1 MSKHKV
7 FWTLTTG
14 ILLTTGAFA
23 QMSSFPKPSY
33 FREAFKKGDTKVELQ
48 PPVRLSEFVKNG
60 QLELSLRDYLS
71 LVMANNTTIQVQ
83 FLSIERARNAITS
96 AYGRW
101 DPTGSA
107 SFTPSWATSD
117 ARPNTPVTDSGYN
130 PTHSRAWPVSF
141 GFNELLQT
149 GQSISASGNGSKSAR
164 DGSYPSFSSGLSVA
178 VTQPLLQNRGAYVNR
193 ISLMIAQ
200 SSYKNAGF
208 NLTSNLLGLVN
219 SAETTYWNAIF
230 ARENVVVSQEAL
242 EAAQFNR
249 DFNQKQ
255 FVLGAIS
262 YLDTYNPEQALA
274 RAQLVLSQAKFSL
287 TTAEDQ
293 IRQQIAADLDPD
305 IRKLPINLTESVELP
320 ADEAVIPDREQ
331 EVLKALAL
339 QPSLM
344 SAMQNLDIDD
354 LSLASARNG
363 LLPQLNLRLGYSGAG
378 AGTYYTGGFG
388 SGYTGAPIPGGL
400 GDALGQMFGFGNPT
414 YSASLTLNLPIRSRI
429 ASMTMANALIQKRN
443 DALNVRSTQQN
454 IRVSILNAV
463 TNLQSAE
470 ESLKLSLIQNE
481 FSKKNLDAMH
491 TKYELGTEIQQ
502 NVVSAQLDLAN
513 SNLTVLNSKISLQR
527 AVLSLYL
534 QTGELLDKRG
544 IVVKLP

>member
-1 MSKHKV
+1 MSKHKILRT
-7 FWTLTTG
+7 FTTG

-48 PPVRLSEFVKNG
+48 PPVRLNEFVKNG
-60 QLELSLRDYLS
+60 QLELSLREYLA

-107 SFTPSWATSD
+107 SFTPSLAISD
-117 ARPNTPVTDSGYN
+117 AKPNTPVTDSSYS

-149 GQSISASGNGSKSAR
+149 GQSISAGGNGRKDAR
-164 DGSYPSFSSGLSVA
+164 DGSYNSFSTGLNVS

-193 ISLMIAQ
+193 IPLMIAQ

-208 NLTSNLLGLVN
+208 NLTSSLLSLIN
-219 SAETTYWNAIF
+219 SAENTYWNAIS
-230 ARENVVVSQEAL
+230 ARETVLVSEKAR
-242 EAAQFNR
+242 EAAKSNWDFIQQQFS
-249 DFNQKQ
+249 
-255 FVLGAIS
+255 LGAIS
-262 YLDTYNPEQALA
+262 YLDTYNPQQQLASQDLSLAQARFNLA
-274 RAQLVLSQAKFSL
+274 S
-287 TTAEDQ
+287 AEDQ

-305 IRKLPINLTESVELP
+305 IRKLPVHLTESVELP
-320 ADEAVIPDREQ
+320 ADEAIVPDREQ
-331 EVLKALAL
+331 EVLKALDL
-339 QPSLM
+339 QPSLK
-344 SAMQNLDIDD
+344 SAVQNLDIDD

-363 LLPQLNLRLGYSGAG
+363 LLPSLNLRLGYAGAG
-378 AGTYYTGGFG
+378 AGGYYTGGFG
-388 SGYTGAPIPGGL
+388 YAGPVIPGGL
-400 GDALGQMFGFGNPT
+400 GDALGQAFGWGNPT
-414 YSASLTLNLPIRSRI
+414 YSASLTLNLPIRSRT

-443 DALNVRSTQQN
+443 DTLNVRNTQQS
-454 IRVSILNAV
+454 IRLSILNAV

-470 ESLKLSLIQNE
+470 ESLKLSLIQDD
-481 FSKKNLDAMH
+481 FSNKNLDAML
-491 TKYELGTEIQQ
+491 TKYSLGTETQQ
-502 NVVSAQLDLAN
+502 NVVFAQRDLATADLQVVN
-513 SNLTVLNSKISLQR
+513 ARINLQK

-544 IVVKLP
+544 VVVKLP